1 MVDMHGAP
9 FLPSVKRGDPTTH
22 FRADIQ
28 ETGGRPD
35 WMQRKRL
42 PHAHLG
48 KRHNV
53 ALNATL

>member
-1 MVDMHGAP
+1 MHGAP